1 MEFIK
6 NKLIA
11 LLGLSDLRKCLLA
24 EINQLREDLEYL
36 ESQYDDTKYLAEDLE
51 SQVSELESRID
62 EKEDELDNSFVDLE
76 NRLETEVVSLKEEV
90 NEVLTDFEKMTEGYT
105 VSVKLNPPL

>member
-11 LLGLSDLRKCLLA
+11 LLGLKNLYAEMQELRD
-24 EINQLREDLEYL
+24 NLEYL
-36 ESQYDDTKYLAEDLE
+36 ESQYEDTKYLAEDLE
-51 SQVSELESRID
+51 SQVSDLDSRADDFEYATDNIRTDLESDFRG
-62 EKEDELDNSFVDLE
+62 LQ
-76 NRLETEVVSLKEEV
+76 EEV
-90 NEVLTDFEKMTEGYT
+90 NEVLTDFETMTEGYT

>member
-11 LLGLSDLRKCLLA
+11 LLGLKNLYAEMQELRD
-24 EINQLREDLEYL
+24 NLEYL

-51 SQVSELESRID
+51 SQVSDLESRID

-76 NRLETEVVSLKEEV
+76 NRLETTTQEALDSF
-90 NEVLTDFEKMTEGYT
+90 NEMTKGYVLD
-105 VSVKLNPPL
+105 VKLIKGV

>member
-11 LLGLSDLRKCLLA
+11 LLGLNDLKTDLLIA
-24 EINQLREDLEYL
+24 INEVRDNLEYL
-36 ESQYDDTKYLAEDLE
+36 ESQYEDTKYLAEDLE
-51 SQVSELESRID
+51 SQVSELESKAD
-62 EKEDELDNSFVDLE
+62 DFTDATDNIRTDLE
-76 NRLETEVVSLKEEV
+76 SDFRGLQEEI
-90 NEVLTDFEKMTEGYT
+90 NEVLTDFEKMTDGYT